1 MSALKVLI
9 IDDNPHA
16 RRIARAIVAGMED
29 AEVFE
34 CADPKA
40 AMDLS
45 TVWKCDVALVDYE
58 MPSMNGVAFTRLV
71 RSGATPFLRELPIIM
86 MTGHADKEHVI
97 EARDAGVN
105 GFIAKP
111 LSVGMVIGQ
120 IGRTMAAASGAPAPA
135 PAKAAN
141 STWL

>member
-16 RRIARAIVAGMED
+16 RRIARAIVAGMD
-29 AEVFE
+29 DTEVFE

-45 TVWKCDVALVDYE
+45 SVWKCDIALVDYE
-58 MPSMNGVAFTRLV
+58 MGAMNGVAFTRLV
-71 RSGATPFLRELPIIM
+71 RAGSTPFLKQLPIIM
-86 MTGHADKEHVI
+86 MTGHADKEHVL
-97 EARDAGVN
+97 EARNAGVN

-120 IGRTMAAASGAPAPA
+120 IERTMAAASGAPAPA
-135 PAKAAN
+135 VPKAAN
-141 STWL
+141 NTWL

>member
-1 MSALKVLI
+1 
-9 IDDNPHA
+9 
-16 RRIARAIVAGMED
+16 MED

-34 CADPKA
+34 AADPKA

-58 MPSMNGVAFTRLV
+58 MSPMNGVAFTKLV
-71 RSGATPFLRELPIIM
+71 RAGSTPFLKQLPIIM
-86 MTGHADKEHVI
+86 MTGHADKEHVL
-97 EARDAGVN
+97 EARNAGVN

-120 IGRTMAAASGAPAPA
+120 IERTMAAAAGAPAPSV
-135 PAKAAN
+135 PKAVN